1 MPKFVKNPIVIEAIQ
16 FDGSLE
22 SAKEICEW
30 CKGTVSNPNVSYM
43 TFKIER
49 LIDVE
54 DFMIHTLE
62 GDMLVSPRDW
72 VIQGIKGEYYPCK
85 PGIFAETYTVC

>member
-30 CKGTVSNPNVSYM
+30 CNGSVSDDPHVDYV
-43 TFKIER
+43 TFR
-49 LIDVE
+49 R
-54 DFMIHTLE
+54 
-62 GDMLVSPRDW
+62 GDW
-72 VIQGIKGEYYPCK
+72 VIQGVKGEYYPCK
-85 PGIFAETYTVC
+85 PDIFAETYTVC